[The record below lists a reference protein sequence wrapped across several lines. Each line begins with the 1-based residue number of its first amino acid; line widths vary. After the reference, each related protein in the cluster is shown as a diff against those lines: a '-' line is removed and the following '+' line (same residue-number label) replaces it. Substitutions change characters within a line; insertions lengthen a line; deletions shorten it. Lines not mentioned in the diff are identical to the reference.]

1 MEFQVKLTAS
11 PLRTRILVA
20 AALIACSSVAFAADE
35 KTPAAGAASAS
46 PAFSPKNTFR
56 NICGFCHEDY
66 GRHAGK
72 GPQLMNDPNSD
83 EYLFNRIKNGKPGRM
98 AAFGGAFTD
107 DEIREIVKF
116 IRSLRPDQEP

>member
-1 MEFQVKLTAS
+1 MPFATNS
-11 PLRTRILVA
+11 CRFLVA
-20 AALIACSSVAFAADE
+20 AALMACSTVSLSADE
-35 KTPAAGAASAS
+35 AAPAPAAPS
-46 PAFSPKNTFR
+46 FSPKNTFR

-72 GPQLMNDPNSD
+72 GPQLMNSPNSD

-107 DEIREIVKF
+107 EQIREIVTF
-116 IRSLRPDQEP
+116 IRTLRPDQDP

>member
-1 MEFQVKLTAS
+1 MGFQVKLIAT
-11 PLRTRILVA
+11 PLRARLLVA
-20 AALIACSSVAFAADE
+20 SMLLACSTTAFSADQ
-35 KTPAAGAASAS
+35 KVPDTS
-46 PAFSPKNTFR
+46 PAPAPSGFSPKNTFR

-72 GPQLMNDPNSD
+72 GPQLMNDTNSD

-107 DEIREIVKF
+107 DQIREIVAF

>member
-1 MEFQVKLTAS
+1 MEMHVNLSVYRSALFLAALLFCAAIPLS
-11 PLRTRILVA
+11 PAADDKA
-20 AALIACSSVAFAADE
+20 AAATTEA
-35 KTPAAGAASAS
+35 

-66 GRHAGK
+66 GRKAGK
-72 GPQLMNDPNSD
+72 GPQLMNSERSD
-83 EYLFNRIKNGKPGRM
+83 QYLFERIKNGKAGRM

-107 DEIREIVKF
+107 DQIREIVKF